1 MSFDLKSLTSA
12 VELHGRVVRI
22 VVADVK
28 GSVPRDVGAS
38 MLVWH
43 GGQTGTI
50 GGGALELDATAR
62 ARRALDQGD
71 WLERFALGPGLGQC
85 CGGAVTLLAEVYN
98 TDRIGGIDNR
108 VVLRR
113 VSGNSDQP
121 LKFKKQLNEARNSG
135 KKIES
140 QLASGWMIEPIVT
153 PDRQLWIFG
162 AGHVGRAIVSVLAP
176 MPEIAITWVDSA
188 ADRFPDN
195 VPDEINKLIAANPAN
210 LVRYAPSDAEHLVLT
225 YSHALDLEI
234 CHRLLTHGFQSAG
247 LIGSKTKW
255 ARFRKQLRKLGHS
268 DTQIDRITCPIGRPE
283 LGKHPQTIAVG
294 VAAALLSPTGTAE
307 KLQQRVG

>member
-12 VELHGRVVRI
+12 VETHGRVVRI

-28 GSVPRDVGAS
+28 GSAPREAGAS
-38 MLVWH
+38 MLVWQ
-43 GGQTGTI
+43 GGQSGTI

-62 ARRALDQGD
+62 ARRALDHGD

-85 CGGAVTLLAEVYN
+85 CGGAVTLLAEVY
-98 TDRIGGIDNR
+98 DSKRIGGIDDR

-113 VSGNSDQP
+113 VSGNSDLP
-121 LKFKKQLNEARNSG
+121 LKFKKKLNEARNSG

-140 QLASGWMIEPIVT
+140 QLASGWMIEPIIT

-176 MPEIAITWVDSA
+176 MPEIAITWVDCA
-188 ADRFPDN
+188 LERFPDD
-195 VPDEINKLIAANPAN
+195 VPAEINKLVAVIPAN
-210 LVRYAPSDAEHLVLT
+210 LVKYAPSDAEHLILT
-225 YSHALDLEI
+225 YSHAMDLEI
-234 CHRLLTHGFQSAG
+234 CHMLLAHGFQSVG

-283 LGKHPQTIAVG
+283 LGKHPQAIAVG
-294 VAAALLSPTGTAE
+294 VAAGLLSSTGTAE
-307 KLQQRVG
+307 KTQQRLG